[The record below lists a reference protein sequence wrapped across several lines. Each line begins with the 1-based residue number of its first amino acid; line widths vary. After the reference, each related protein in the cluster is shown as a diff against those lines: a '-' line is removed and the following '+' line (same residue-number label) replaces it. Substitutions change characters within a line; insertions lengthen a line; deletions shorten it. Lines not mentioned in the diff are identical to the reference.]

1 MDKQIAE
8 STLVTPIFT
17 GSDTDVCVATNCWSS
32 AISTLSGLNNCDGL
46 TQANKVEL
54 FHAILHYAKAR
65 LNDAAGQSAPVPIAP
80 PYAQPQAAPGAIVVP
95 SQQEQPTA
103 QSDAYYDATM
113 TMPEF
118 EVRNESKAID
128 HKMIQRM
135 RELAGIPHSQNRV

>member
-17 GSDTDVCVATNCWSS
+17 GSDTDVCVATNCWSN
-32 AISTLSGLNNCDGL
+32 AISTLSSLNNCEGL
-46 TQANKVEL
+46 SQANKVEL

-65 LNDAAGQSAPVPIAP
+65 LNDAAGQSAPVPTAP
-80 PYAQPQAAPGAIVVP
+80 PYAQSQAALGAIVAP
-95 SQQEQPTA
+95 SYQEKPTT

-113 TMPEF
+113 STQEF
-118 EVRNESKAID
+118 EVRNESKVVD